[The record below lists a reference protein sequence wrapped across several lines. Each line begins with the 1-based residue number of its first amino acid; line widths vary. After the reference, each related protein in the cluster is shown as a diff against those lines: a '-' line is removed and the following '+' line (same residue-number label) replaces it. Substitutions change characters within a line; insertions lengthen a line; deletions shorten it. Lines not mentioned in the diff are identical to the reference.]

1 MAHLEPVWHKEAIAP
16 EVERVL
22 EQLGSL
28 DAVTPFYLAGGTAL
42 ALYFGHRR
50 SVDLDFFSAE
60 SFHEDQLLAS
70 LQSATRL
77 AVVAKDHRTLHVH
90 VDEVKVSFLGYPYPM
105 LFPVMRL
112 AGVTIADPRDV
123 ACMKVSALAGRGTR
137 RDFFDVYVAATQYG
151 LNDVLSLFQQKY
163 AAANYNM
170 IHVLKSLTFF
180 ADAEREPIP
189 DLLIPVT
196 WEHVTQFFRHEVPR
210 LTLP

>member
-1 MAHLEPVWHKEAIAP
+1 MAHLEPAWHKEAIAP

-22 EQLGSL
+22 EQLASL

-42 ALYFGHRR
+42 ALHFGHRR

-123 ACMKVSALAGRGTR
+123 ALKVLPDLFAADPERVACGTGHRRRRVRACAKLARCRAR
-137 RDFFDVYVAATQYG
+137 RE
-151 LNDVLSLFQQKY
+151 
-163 AAANYNM
+163 
-170 IHVLKSLTFF
+170 
-180 ADAEREPIP
+180 AERVVLGEPLRRRAP
-189 DLLIPVT
+189 SQLT
-196 WEHVTQFFRHEVPR
+196 R
-210 LTLP
+210 LRARRALRAASSA

>member
-28 DAVTPFYLAGGTAL
+28 DAVTLFYLAGGTAL
-42 ALYFGHRR
+42 ALHFGHRR

-60 SFHEDQLLAS
+60 LFHEDQLLAS

-77 AVVAKDHRTLHVH
+77 AVVSKDRHTLHLH
-90 VDEVKVSFLGYPYPM
+90 VDGVKVSFLGYPYAM
-105 LFPVMRL
+105 LFPVMGL

-123 ACMKVSALAGRGTR
+123 ACMKISALAGRGTR

-151 LNDVLSLFQQKY
+151 LHNLLSLFQQKY

-170 IHVLKSLTFF
+170 IHILKSLTFF

-196 WEHVTQFFRHEVPR
+196 WEHVKQFFRHEVPR
-210 LTLP
+210 LPLP